1 MWGHMEKVGEHAV
14 SDQSHAC
21 SVRKCVPSEIPTPL
35 PRDDEDGDVNV
46 ETPSSLQVFN
56 AETAVFMIYSSIL

>member
-35 PRDDEDGDVNV
+35 PRDDEDGDVYLAL
-46 ETPSSLQVFN
+46 TFLG
-56 AETAVFMIYSSIL
+56 SIDLIQKLLIDVK